1 MDFPNRPVD
10 AIEGWHAHIYYD
22 PEKTRD
28 DAARLRERVV
38 EAFPDTTMGRWH
50 DEAVGPHLVSMYQV
64 AFRKDQFDDLVQ
76 WLAVNREGLDILV
89 HPLTEN
95 AWNDHIIFGFWMGD
109 KLPLNEEK
117 LRQFADRASR

>member
-1 MDFPNRPVD
+1 MDFPYRPVE

-22 PEKTRD
+22 PDKTKD

-64 AFRKDQFDDLVQ
+64 AFRKDQFDDFVQ

-95 AWNDHIIFGFWMGD
+95 AWNDHIVFGFWMGD
-109 KLPLNEEK
+109 KLPLNEVK
-117 LRQFADRASR
+117 LRQFADHASR

>member
-1 MDFPNRPVD
+1 MDFPTRPVD

-22 PEKTRD
+22 PARTRE
-28 DAARLRERVV
+28 DAARLRERVI

-64 AFRKDQFDDLVQ
+64 AFRTDQFDSFVQ

-95 AWNDHIIFGFWMGD
+95 AWNDHVIFGFWMGD

-117 LRQFADRASR
+117 LRRFADRASR

>member
-22 PEKTRD
+22 PQKTRD

-38 EAFPDTTMGRWH
+38 AAFPDTTMGRWH

>member
-1 MDFPNRPVD
+1 MDFPNRPVE

-22 PEKTRD
+22 PEKTKD

-76 WLAVNREGLDILV
+76 WLAVNREGLDVLV
-89 HPLTEN
+89 QPLTEN
-95 AWNDHIIFGFWMGD
+95 AWNDHVIFGFWMGD

-117 LRQFADRASR
+117 LRRFADRASR

>member
-1 MDFPNRPVD
+1 MDFPNRPVE

-22 PEKTRD
+22 PEKTKD

-76 WLAVNREGLDILV
+76 WLAVNREGLDVLV

>member
-1 MDFPNRPVD
+1 MDFPNRPVEV
-10 AIEGWHAHIYYD
+10 IEGWHAHIYYD
-22 PEKTRD
+22 PEKTKD

-76 WLAVNREGLDILV
+76 WLAVNREGLDVLV